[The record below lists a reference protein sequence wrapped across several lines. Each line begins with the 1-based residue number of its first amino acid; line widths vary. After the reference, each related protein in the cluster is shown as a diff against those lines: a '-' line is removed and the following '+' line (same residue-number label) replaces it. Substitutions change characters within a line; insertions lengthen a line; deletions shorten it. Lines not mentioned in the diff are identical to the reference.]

1 MSSPYTFHL
10 ATWST
15 LSALLISGFSIFMHL
30 RNFHKPSFQ
39 VLILR
44 ILIMI
49 PVYAIMT
56 WFSIKYPEDYLVFNT
71 LRDM

>member
-1 MSSPYTFHL
+1 MGSLYIYYL
-10 ATWST
+10 ATWSMV
-15 LSALLISGFSIFMHL
+15 SALLISGFSIFMHL
-30 RNFHKPSFQ
+30 ENFQKPSFQ

-56 WFSIKYPEDYLVFNT
+56 WFSIRYPENYLVFNT

>member
-1 MSSPYTFHL
+1 M
-10 ATWST
+10 
-15 LSALLISGFSIFMHL
+15 
-30 RNFHKPSFQ
+30 
-39 VLILR
+39 R

-56 WFSIKYPEDYLVFNT
+56 WFSIRYPENYLAFNT